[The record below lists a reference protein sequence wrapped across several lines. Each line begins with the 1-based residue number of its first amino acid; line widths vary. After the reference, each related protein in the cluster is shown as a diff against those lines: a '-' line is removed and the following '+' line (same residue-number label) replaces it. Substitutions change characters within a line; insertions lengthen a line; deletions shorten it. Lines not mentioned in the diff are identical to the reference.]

1 MYYERWFLVR
11 SSEINI
17 IENIVWFLDRECVNY
32 SKMGN
37 KEINLLKFYGWFGSM
52 LNVVLEDVGIVR
64 KRKVSGLRVLG
75 FFLYNIV
82 VDFWFLVLVVV

>member
-1 MYYERWFLVR
+1 MR

-32 SKMGN
+32 SKMSY

-64 KRKVSGLRVLG
+64 KRKISELRVLG
-75 FFLYNIV
+75 FFLYNIYEV

>member
-1 MYYERWFLVR
+1 MR

-17 IENIVWFLDRECVNY
+17 IENIVWYLDRECVNY

-37 KEINLLKFYGWFGSM
+37 KDINLLKFYGWFGSM

>member
-1 MYYERWFLVR
+1 MR

-17 IENIVWFLDRECVNY
+17 IENIVWFLYRECVNY
-32 SKMGN
+32 SKMSN

>member
-1 MYYERWFLVR
+1 MR

-52 LNVVLEDVGIVR
+52 LDVVLEDVGIVR

-75 FFLYNIV
+75 FFLYNRV